1 MNRRQRKKLHK
12 KFLDYIQDLCHV
24 GDSTKRRYWR
34 QRLMNADFFEPLR
47 IDKDTLGSTAETG
60 LGDFTTQALRRY
72 NLVYQATK
80 LPVSHGSWADWA
92 TEENCVVFRFQSVEF
107 PGIVTDTYNNT
118 ET

>member
-1 MNRRQRKKLHK
+1 MNYRQRKKLHK
-12 KFLDYIQDLCHV
+12 KYLNSIQDLCYV
-24 GDSTKRRYWR
+24 GDITKGRYWR
-34 QRLMNADFFEPLR
+34 GRLMSAEFFVPLR
-47 IDKDTLGSTAETG
+47 IDKNTLGSTTETG
-60 LGDFTTQALRRY
+60 LHDSTTKAVSRY

-107 PGIVTDTYNNT
+107 PGIFTDTYNNT